1 MNAVPYL
8 KESVHV
14 GVNDVH
20 VYAYDD
26 VSIYAEYRKTAH

>member
-20 VYAYDD
+20 VYARD
-26 VSIYAEYRKTAH
+26 VRIYAEYRKTAH